1 VGATATL
8 WDEAARYAAARRD
21 AIREFGARSFFRGAA
36 AFVGLPAGH
45 AATAAGPWTVPER
58 DEVALASDWLA
69 VGAFLGAAIE
79 EARCEAESAGP
90 RMEETAP
97 NAAAR

>member
-1 VGATATL
+1 

-21 AIREFGARSFFRGAA
+21 AMREFGAMSFFRGAG

-45 AATAAGPWTVPER
+45 AATAAGPWTAPER

-79 EARCEAESAGP
+79 EARAS
-90 RMEETAP
+90 RMSVFG
-97 NAAAR
+97 R